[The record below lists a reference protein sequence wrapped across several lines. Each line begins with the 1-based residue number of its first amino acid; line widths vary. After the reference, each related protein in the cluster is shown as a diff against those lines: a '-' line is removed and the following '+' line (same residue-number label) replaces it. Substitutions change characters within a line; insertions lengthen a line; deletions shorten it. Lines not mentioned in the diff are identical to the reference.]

1 MKEKILIQKK
11 PRKER
16 GKKYREKKEEINLN
30 ISLITINVNILN
42 FPVKGDKYCHFFLS
56 SSYMP
61 NGSLYKK
68 VEKYISQILKE
79 SWCGYVNIEKK
90 AFKAKRITRE

>member
-42 FPVKGDKYCHFFLS
+42 FPVKGDKYCHFF
-56 SSYMP
+56 
-61 NGSLYKK
+61 
-68 VEKYISQILKE
+68 
-79 SWCGYVNIEKK
+79 
-90 AFKAKRITRE
+90 F